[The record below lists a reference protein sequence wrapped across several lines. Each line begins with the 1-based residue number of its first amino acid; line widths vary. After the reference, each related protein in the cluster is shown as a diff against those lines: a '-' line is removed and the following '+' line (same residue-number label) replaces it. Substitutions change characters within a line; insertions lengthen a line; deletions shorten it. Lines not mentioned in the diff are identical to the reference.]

1 MKPFEIIYVVSV
13 NKIHKKEVLL
23 IAVGSIIATFAFYF
37 LLKALNT
44 NELIVSTLSLI
55 FSLIASYLMLRR
67 NKYYAIAF
75 LADDIVSIVMR
86 SLVIASIGISY
97 LPTLICFCVYL
108 INDVYGFIHWI
119 IEEKKQ
125 GSAAKKE

>member
-67 NKYYAIAF
+67 NKYYALAF
-75 LADDIVSIVMR
+75 LADDIVSIVMW

-125 GSAAKKE
+125 GSTAKKE

>member
-44 NELIVSTLSLI
+44 NELIVCTLSLI

-67 NKYYAIAF
+67 NKYYTLAF
-75 LADDIVSIVMR
+75 LADDIVSIVMW
-86 SLVIASIGISY
+86 SLVIASVGISY

-108 INDVYGFIHWI
+108 INGV
-119 IEEKKQ
+119 
-125 GSAAKKE
+125 

>member
-13 NKIHKKEVLL
+13 NKINKKEVLL

-67 NKYYAIAF
+67 SKYYALAF
-75 LADDIVSIVMR
+75 LADDIVSIVMW
-86 SLVIASIGISY
+86 SLVVASVGISY

-125 GSAAKKE
+125 DSTAKKE

>member
-67 NKYYAIAF
+67 NKYYALAF
-75 LADDIVSIVMR
+75 LADDIVSIVMW

-108 INDVYGFIHWI
+108 INDVYGFTHWI

-125 GSAAKKE
+125 VSTAKKE

>member
-1 MKPFEIIYVVSV
+1 MVSV

-23 IAVGSIIATFAFYF
+23 IAIGSIIATFAFYF

-67 NKYYAIAF
+67 SKYYALAF
-75 LADDIVSIVMR
+75 LADDIVSIVMW
-86 SLVIASIGISY
+86 SLVVASVGISY

-125 GSAAKKE
+125 DSTAKKEKNELL

>member
-1 MKPFEIIYVVSV
+1 MVSV

-67 NKYYAIAF
+67 NKYYALAF
-75 LADDIVSIVMR
+75 LADDIVSIVMW

-108 INDVYGFIHWI
+108 INDVYGFIHWN

-125 GSAAKKE
+125 GSTAKKE

>member
-1 MKPFEIIYVVSV
+1 MKPFEIIYVASV

-75 LADDIVSIVMR
+75 LADDIVSIVMW